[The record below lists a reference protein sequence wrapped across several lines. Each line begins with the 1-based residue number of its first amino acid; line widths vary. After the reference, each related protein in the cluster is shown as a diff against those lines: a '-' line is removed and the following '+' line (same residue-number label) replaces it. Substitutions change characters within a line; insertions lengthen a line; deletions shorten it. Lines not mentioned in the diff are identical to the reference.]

1 MTGLFSAMIW
11 EVILLNFIHKQSI
24 LALRIEKFREPVE
37 FSFSLRTSLPYNKTW
52 YPKQTQVFFFFA
64 ENVFHVLF
72 YVVELHVQP
81 QAGIPK
87 IPVAHHLLAK
97 RVLL

>member
-1 MTGLFSAMIW
+1 MIW

-24 LALRIEKFREPVE
+24 LALRIEKFREPVVS
-37 FSFSLRTSLPYNKTW
+37 SFSLRPSLPYNKTW

-72 YVVELHVQP
+72 YVVELQP